1 MNKYSSTRRSLLNTF
16 LSSTPATNNKK
27 DNLSVDNESKCQ
39 ILSLIYPYTS
49 PALPHIYIIY
59 IIYLYTELA
68 PKYTATASIA
78 ESVERWSRDP
88 GSRVQFPA
96 GGLGV
101 AFFATGPGWVL
112 KCISF

>member
-1 MNKYSSTRRSLLNTF
+1 MSKYSSTRRSLLNTF

-27 DNLSVDNESKCQ
+27 DNLSVDNECKCQ
-39 ILSLIYPYTS
+39 ILSLYLYTS
-49 PALPHIYIIY
+49 PALPHIYIY
-59 IIYLYTELA
+59 IIYIYTELA
-68 PKYTATASIA
+68 PKYTAKASIA

-88 GSRVQFPA
+88 GSQAQFPA
-96 GGLGV
+96 GDLGV